1 MVLKIEMVKEPRLD
15 KVPDF
20 SLIFPQIWR
29 FLPNQIR
36 DQYLVELID
45 LIQFIYFFKKTMD
58 VC

>member
-1 MVLKIEMVKEPRLD
+1 MVLKIEMVKEPKLD

-36 DQYLVELID
+36 DQYFVELID
-45 LIQFIYFFKKTMD
+45 PIQFIYFKKKTMD